1 MGMSASQARLLT
13 LTSRMNDIELRS
25 QQIANTKIRLAD
37 ESEQVA
43 NKYTAALNASKFTFT
58 DYSTGQAKTIPMTF
72 NNMNSLGSGYRLVA
86 TNGKTIVSKSQNNSY
101 KMAMKDYRTP
111 HFGSWSDNSD
121 SVHFRNAQAVYGLN
135 EKFGVSSFKDAYKK
149 LGLDENTS
157 GGWTPL
163 IERGLV
169 SQNEVSLFDNQFI
182 KFFADTSGDTYNN
195 GNSMQDDGVIY
206 IDDATANDPNWL
218 YDAIES
224 GQFKIEQ
231 KTAEGWKETST
242 SSNTQIAIQS
252 DDTNLAKAEAEYNAD
267 TAKINTKE
275 KKLDQQM
282 KEMDTEHS
290 AISTEYDSV
299 KSLISDNIS
308 KSFQLFS

>member
-43 NKYTAALNASKFTFT
+43 NKYTAALNASKFTYT
-58 DYSTGQAKTIPMTF
+58 DYSSGQTIAMTVKG
-72 NNMNSLGSGYRLVA
+72 MSLANSGYRLVSSD
-86 TNGKTIVSKSQNNSY
+86 GKRVVSKSQAQNFQTAISAY
-101 KMAMKDYRTP
+101 KSKYN
-111 HFGSWSDNSD
+111 WSGATNSD
-121 SVHFRNAQAVYGLN
+121 AEHYRNAQAVYALK
-135 EKFGVSSFKDAYKK
+135 EKFGVGSFKEACQMCGVEGGGWDKLIAAGKVTQSEIDAYNAQF
-149 LGLDENTS
+149 EQMFNSSS
-157 GGWTPL
+157 GT
-163 IERGLV
+163 
-169 SQNEVSLFDNQFI
+169 
-182 KFFADTSGDTYNN
+182 TYNN
-195 GNSMQDDGVIY
+195 GNTIQADGYVVIN
-206 IDDATANDPNWL
+206 DASYDDPNWL
-218 YDAIES
+218 YQAVES
-224 GQFKIEQ
+224 GQFRIEQ
-231 KTAEGWKETST
+231 QTTEGWKETST

-252 DDTNLAKAEAEYNAD
+252 DNTNLAKAEAEYNAD
-267 TAKINTKE
+267 TAKINKKE

-290 AISTEYDSV
+290 AITTEYDSV